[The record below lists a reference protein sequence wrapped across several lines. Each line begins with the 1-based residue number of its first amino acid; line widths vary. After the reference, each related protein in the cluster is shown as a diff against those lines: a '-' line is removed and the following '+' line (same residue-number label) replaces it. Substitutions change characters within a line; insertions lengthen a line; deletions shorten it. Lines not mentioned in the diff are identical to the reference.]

1 MLHQIAPVFFT
12 TDIPATLAYYTKDGG
27 DHTITPEKFEKLIA
41 DTDKLVLL
49 VDAQDEK
56 FSVKAQEASAEEES
70 KGGKNDAVF

>member
-1 MLHQIAPVFFT
+1 MAERPLR
-12 TDIPATLAYYTKDGG
+12 LAYTTRKDLSNLRGKEIEVG
-27 DHTITPEKFEKLIA
+27 IEKLIA